1 MTTTVTAP
9 AVMRV
14 EDIQVS
20 YGGVHA
26 LRGVTMEVRAGEICA
41 LLGGNGAGKSTL
53 MKCLTGVVQPD
64 AGQVFVDDE
73 PVRFSTP
80 SQAIDAGVRVV
91 YQELSLFP
99 TLSVAENI
107 VGPAGAGRLVS
118 WKRVAKEARQA
129 MRSVGVSLDLDR
141 EVGQLA
147 IGEQQIIEIVRAV
160 RSRGRVLILDE
171 PTSALGREQAD
182 HLFELMRNL
191 AEAGNAVVFV
201 TQDFGD
207 ALRHADVIRVMRE
220 GRLSREFR
228 PAQTTSLKLIHEA
241 FGADRNVLES
251 TYESGRVRLPAR
263 TEQPVQLEASGIQ
276 SLPMVG
282 DMSLTARRGEVVG
295 LYGGLDSGHLA
306 FAQALVGARNRS
318 AGKVT
323 VGDRVVRANNPSAS
337 VKAGIG
343 YLSADRREGLA
354 LSHDVADNVTLANLT
369 RMSRWLVPA
378 RQEQKVTKEMISA
391 LRIRSARPDVAVD
404 TLSGGNQ
411 QKVLFARWMLV
422 DPEVLVLVE
431 PTRGMDIAAKSD
443 VIRIIRERAAQGTAV
458 VVVSAEAEIVLSVAD
473 RVLVAR
479 EGEITREFVDEEV
492 SVSELVEAATG

>member
-1 MTTTVTAP
+1 
-9 AVMRV
+9 
-14 EDIQVS
+14 
-20 YGGVHA
+20 
-26 LRGVTMEVRAGEICA
+26 
-41 LLGGNGAGKSTL
+41 

-64 AGQVFVDDE
+64 AGQVLVDGE
-73 PVRFSTP
+73 PVRFSSP
-80 SQAIDAGVRVV
+80 SQALDAGVRVV

-107 VGPAGAGRLVS
+107 VGAAGAGKVVR
-118 WKRVAKEARQA
+118 WKKVAAEARAA
-129 MRSVGVSLDLDR
+129 MRSVGVNLDLDR
-141 EVGQLA
+141 AVGQLA
-147 IGEQQIIEIVRAV
+147 VGEQQIVEIVRAV

-182 HLFELMRNL
+182 HLFELLDNL
-191 AEAGNAVVFV
+191 AAAGNAVVFV

-220 GRLSREFR
+220 GRLSQEFR
-228 PAQTTSLKLIHEA
+228 PGETTSLELIHAA

-251 TYESGRVRLPAR
+251 TYESGHVRLPAR
-263 TEQPVQLEASGIQ
+263 NDQPVVLDARGIQ

-282 DMSLTARRGEVVG
+282 DMSLTAHRGEVVG

-318 AGKVT
+318 AGKVSVGEKT
-323 VGDRVVRANNPSAS
+323 VGANNPAAS

-378 RQEQKVTKEMISA
+378 RKEQSVTKELIDT

-411 QKVLFARWMLV
+411 QKVLFARWMLF

-443 VIRIIRERAAQGTAV
+443 VIRIIRERAEQGTAV
-458 VVVSAEAEIVLSVAD
+458 VVVSAEAEIVLSVSD

-479 EGEITREFVDEEV
+479 KGGITREFVDEEV
-492 SVSELVEAATG
+492 SVSELVAAATG